1 MSSQYPGDPYSPYDP
16 SSSYRESTYQEASHQ
31 QPAYQPPTYQQ
42 PIYQQPWVSGYPLI
56 QPIIVVNPPT
66 NGKAI
71 ASMVLGICIVLTACS
86 FSVFSPLAALL
97 GLGTGI
103 PAVILG
109 HMALRQIN
117 ASSGTQG
124 GHGMAV
130 AGLALGYVSIAV
142 GLIAAS
148 LAILLFGVLIP
159 SLQQP

>member
-16 SSSYRESTYQEASHQ
+16 YSAYRE
-31 QPAYQPPTYQQ
+31 PAYQESSYQQ
-42 PIYQQPWVSGYPLI
+42 PGYQPPPYRQPPYQQPWVSGYPI
-56 QPIIVVNPPT
+56 MQPVILVNPPT

-71 ASMVLGICIVLTACS
+71 ASMVLGICIVLTACT

-117 ASSGTQG
+117 ASRGTQG

-130 AGLALGYVSIAV
+130 AGLVLGYVSIAA
-142 GLIAAS
+142 GLIAAA
-148 LAILLFGVLIP
+148 LAILFFGILLP
-159 SLQQP
+159 SLSQP